1 MGYKLFVACYPKGIM
16 LLHTAAYAVFLCTAG
31 NIRLV
36 NGSVASEG
44 TVELF
49 YEGQWGRVVVDSS
62 DTAAARVACR
72 QAGYLYMEGTQS
84 FGRGSGPVWLVIRTC
99 TGSEER
105 LERCEHWGWR
115 FNPCPWCA
123 DLGVRCGGEYTHD
136 GFGVSY
142 YICSLAA
149 CRSDLWK

>member
-1 MGYKLFVACYPKGIM
+1 MGYKLFVVCYPKGIWV
-16 LLHTAAYAVFLCTAG
+16 LHTAVYAVFLCTAG

-62 DTAAARVACR
+62 DTAAACVACR

-105 LERCEHWGWR
+105 LEQCEHWGWR
-115 FNPCPWCA
+115 FNPCHLCA
-123 DLGVRCGGEYTHD
+123 DLGVRCRGEYTHD
-136 GFGVSY
+136 GLECLTMLTG
-142 YICSLAA
+142 CMQE
-149 CRSDLWK
+149 